1 MRYPSSSANRSRSR
15 GDRYTRYSLGAYMRE
30 TEYDL
35 CSSISR
41 ASLRAIS
48 TGRTSDLKARL
59 KVPSTRPAILLSM
72 LLSTVIERPRSG
84 CSMLRSLV
92 GGSPQR
98 QARQPEPDD
107 RPDQQE

>member
-1 MRYPSSSANRSRSR
+1 
-15 GDRYTRYSLGAYMRE
+15 MRE

-72 LLSTVIERPRSG
+72 LLSTVIERPRRAAPFYGAWSVDPLNATPG
-84 CSMLRSLV
+84 SRHRTNDQTIRTAAPAAAPTISADVV
-92 GGSPQR
+92 GTR
-98 QARQPEPDD
+98 FA
-107 RPDQQE
+107 

>member
-30 TEYDL
+30 SDSDL

-59 KVPSTRPAILLSM
+59 KVPSTRPAILLSR
-72 LLSTVIERPRSG
+72 LLRTLMGTPWGLIHATEIVLQG
-84 CSMLRSLV
+84 QLDDGWV
-92 GGSPQR
+92 
-98 QARQPEPDD
+98 AR
-107 RPDQQE
+107 